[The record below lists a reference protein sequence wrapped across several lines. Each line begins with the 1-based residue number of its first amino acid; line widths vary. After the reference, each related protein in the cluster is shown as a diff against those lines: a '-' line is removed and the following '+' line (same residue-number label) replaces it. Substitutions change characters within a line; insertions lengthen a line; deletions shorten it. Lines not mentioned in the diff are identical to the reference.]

1 MPSSYNNALR
11 LEMIGTGEQAGIWGD
26 TTNTNLGTLLVEAV
40 AGYTSVLITATP
52 QALVATDGQSDE
64 ARNAVIALST
74 SAVTTD
80 FSVAIPPVE
89 KTYVFQNTTA
99 YVATIY
105 NATTKNGTTPQPG
118 GATVAIPALK
128 TMTVWSDGT
137 NVRQQNTHLISP
149 TLASPTMTTP
159 ALGTPASGVLTNA
172 TGLPISTGV
181 AGLGTGVASAL
192 AVNVGSAG
200 APVVNGGALGT
211 PSSGTLTNA
220 TGLPIDGGTTGTLP
234 ASRGGTGV
242 TSSTGSGSVV
252 LSNSPTLVT
261 PNLGTPSALV
271 GTNISGTASNLTAG
285 AVTNGVYTTGTQT
298 IGGEKSF
305 TSTVYLS
312 DGGWM
317 FTSDGGRDTGM
328 SWSSDGVMNV
338 RSNGTTIGQF
348 NGGGFTGT
356 SNYANYPASGGSFI
370 TSSNISSQNVNYAN
384 SAGGV
389 AWGNVSS
396 KPTLLTLGWQTTGYC
411 SINASSAAAY
421 DDVWLTTNTAPL
433 IGSYTIGFDYWVTWS
448 GATSGYFEVTT
459 TRRWNHPTYGNSHY
473 FQIYHTAN
481 YGPNNYQL
489 RLFA

>member
-26 TTNTNLGTLLVEAV
+26 TTNTNLGTLIVEAV
-40 AGYTSVLITATP
+40 AGYTSVLITTTP

-105 NATTKNGTTPQPG
+105 NATTKNGTSPQPG

-181 AGLGTGVASAL
+181 SGLGANVAAFLATPSSANLAAALTDETGTGA
-192 AVNVGSAG
+192 NVFANS
-200 APVVNGGALGT
+200 PTLVTPALGT
-211 PSSGTLTNA
+211 PSSVTLTNA

-234 ASRGGTGV
+234 VLRGGTGV
-242 TSSTGSGSVV
+242 TTSTGSGSNV

-261 PNLGTPSALV
+261 PALGTPS
-271 GTNISGTASNLTAG
+271 SGNLANCTSPTLNQNTSGNAATATAP
-285 AVTNGVYTTGTQT
+285 Q
-298 IGGEKSF
+298 
-305 TSTVYLS
+305 
-312 DGGWM
+312 
-317 FTSDGGRDTGM
+317 
-328 SWSSDGVMNV
+328 
-338 RSNGTTIGQF
+338 
-348 NGGGFTGT
+348 
-356 SNYANYPASGGSFI
+356 SGGSFI
-370 TSSNISSQNVNYAN
+370 TTSNIGSQSVNYAN
-384 SAGGV
+384 YSGYTTGNAATATNV
-389 AWGNVSS
+389 AWSGVTS
-396 KPTLLTLGWQTTGYC
+396 KPTLLYRNYSGSVTG
-411 SINASSAAAY
+411 SINSSSAAAT
-421 DDVWLTTNTAPL
+421 DTIVITTGGTLGVPEVA
-433 IGSYTIGFDYWVTWS
+433 FDYWVWWGSSSVPGEFYITSCRRRITAIS
-448 GATSGYFEVTT
+448 GGTNQTVVDV
-459 TRRWNHPTYGNSHY
+459 
-473 FQIYHTAN
+473 YHIANGGPHALTA
-481 YGPNNYQL
+481 YIWQGG
-489 RLFA
+489 